1 MKKVFILAFMA
12 LSMTALAQQATPLNV
27 TLTDVRLDSLRALY
41 QAEPTMYRAALDVLS
56 RSLAADAEEIKS
68 AKATLKVEQQHAKE
82 MEKSLKEAAK
92 MAASLDKL
100 YGQEEAQLKGMQ
112 KTVEEQQRTLGKQVD
127 LNQESRESYIAFLDQ
142 QQKELTYALRE
153 VADRQRAIAD
163 LEAAITKNQ
172 SSRQYFV
179 QDLNRKASELATL
192 EAQLK
197 ERTALVK
204 AEQKSA
210 KSMQ

>member
-12 LSMTALAQQATPLNV
+12 LSMTVWAQQMTPLNV
-27 TLTDVRLDSLRALY
+27 TLTEVKLDSLRALY
-41 QAEPTMYRAALDVLS
+41 QAEPMMYRAALDVLAK
-56 RSLAADAEEIKS
+56 SLAADAEEIKS

-92 MAASLDKL
+92 MAASLEKL

-112 KTVEEQQRTLGKQVD
+112 KTVDEQQRTLGKQVE
-127 LNQESRESYIAFLDQ
+127 LNQESRENYVTFMEQ
-142 QQKELTYALRE
+142 QQRELTYALRE
-153 VADRQRAIAD
+153 VADRKRAIAD
-163 LEAAITKNQ
+163 LEAAITKHQ
-172 SSRQYFV
+172 STRQYYV
-179 QDLNRKASELATL
+179 QDLNRKASDLAAI
-192 EAQLK
+192 EAQHK
-197 ERTALVK
+197 ERVALVK